1 MGVRLGAL
9 CVQIKTVSPWWH
21 VGMRWQWLT
30 LQQQA
35 GMQLL
40 HSQINSSLWIALLHR
55 LHDPCQRARTQG
67 IVMLIAILLLCKVI
81 SSLMSR
87 VIASNCRHLHS
98 NRSQDACR
106 GGTVA
111 VLVLEGEH
119 YGAVRTFSCW
129 ATALHGSL
137 PTWALRLRA
146 KRQTDTTG
154 RETHR
159 HLSADAI
166 GRLRA
171 CQTEWHWEEPLK
183 IQAEA
188 LDEAWLVVQSCV

>member
-1 MGVRLGAL
+1 MGVRLGTL
-9 CVQIKTVSPWWH
+9 CVQSETLSTWWH
-21 VGMRWQWLT
+21 VGTRWQWLT

-35 GMQLL
+35 GTQLL

-67 IVMLIAILLLCKVI
+67 IVTLIAILLLCKVI

-87 VIASNCRHLHS
+87 VIARNCRHLHS

-119 YGAVRTFSCW
+119 CGAVRTFFCW
-129 ATALHGSL
+129 ATALRGSL
-137 PTWALRLRA
+137 SIFTLGLRA
-146 KRQTDTTG
+146 KRQTDTRG
-154 RETHR
+154 RETCR

-166 GRLRA
+166 EWLCA
-171 CQTEWHWEEPLK
+171 YQTEM
-183 IQAEA
+183 A
-188 LDEAWLVVQSCV
+188 LGRAFRDPTRSSG